1 MSSFYD
7 DASLVVI
14 PSGYK
19 TSKIYAE
26 KPTDGSGDLTF
37 TRASGATRVGPNG
50 LIEKV
55 RTNLVLQSQT
65 FENASWLKYNATA
78 TANTTT
84 APDGTTTADTLT
96 DNATN
101 DIHITYQSLSLTAGE
116 NTISVYA
123 KANTLSHASIYIY
136 DGANFFSSGIF
147 NLSNGTVSG
156 AGSII
161 SAGNG
166 WYRVSFTA
174 TIASGSGN
182 VYIALSNGSTI
193 SYAGTGQSIYVW
205 GYQVETGVATAYIP
219 TTTAAV
225 SVGPVSGL
233 PRLDYLNSTCPRLLL
248 EPQRT
253 NLATWSEQANAYTKA
268 NATIGS
274 NVVASPDGY
283 TNADSLIEDTTNGA
297 HAFFNFGLTTFSAQ
311 SYTASVFAKKGSR
324 DWFALQMYW
333 NTNVLA
339 YFNLNTGVVG
349 TVTAGATAT
358 ITPYGNGWYR
368 CTITATAEANAGG
381 IAIYAANGNNSI
393 SYAGTNGLTAGY
405 FYGWQLEAG
414 AYATSYIPTLGAS
427 VTRVADAA
435 SKTGISSLIGQTE
448 GTLFADFVYSGKFG
462 SASNSSMPI
471 SIDDASGNNEA
482 YIFINGTNN
491 VASGQFVVG
500 GGFTCNISGLALTV
514 GTRYKIAFAYKQ
526 NDFALYINGA
536 LQGVDTSGNIAA
548 LPNLRIGNY
557 FGLNYIQDTVNQA
570 LLFKTRL
577 TNAQLA
583 ELTTL

>member
-448 GTLFADFVYSGKFG
+448 GTLFGEFTFTGVTPLMHLFCSVAGSYANAIYVQTFSSTGISMQVWSGAVNQVGIDLSGLSVGQNIKFAAAYKNNDFVFYV
-462 SASNSSMPI
+462 
-471 SIDDASGNNEA
+471 
-482 YIFINGTNN
+482 NGTQ
-491 VASGQFVVG
+491 AGS
-500 GGFTCNISGLALTV
+500 
-514 GTRYKIAFAYKQ
+514 
-526 NDFALYINGA
+526 
-536 LQGVDTSGNIAA
+536 DTSGTV
-548 LPNLRIGNY
+548 PS
-557 FGLNYIQDTVNQA
+557 GLSQIEVGGYSEAGSPFIWSSSTKQA